1 MQDDVTK
8 AVMVSADCPETAVSV
23 SIEDIEQDRW
33 AEDVYTPDISGNWD
47 KVYKKPGYKPS

>member
-1 MQDDVTK
+1 
-8 AVMVSADCPETAVSV
+8 MVSADCPETAVSV